1 MTVMQK
7 VKEEII
13 SMVLLMFYFFIWIG
27 TLVLLKTLIL
37 DEYRIEFKGF
47 SLALVGALVL
57 AKVVLVLEHVSLG
70 NWVRNQPALL
80 NVALRTLLYTFG
92 VFVVLVIEKAF
103 EGRHEY
109 GGFISSLVSLFQRT
123 EGYHVW
129 ANAICIS
136 GALLFYNLFSVLKR
150 NLGEG
155 ELHRIYLKPAQ
166 NDL

>member
-1 MTVMQK
+1 MSVMQK
-7 VKEEII
+7 VKDEVI

-37 DEYRIEFKGF
+37 DEYAIEFKGF

-70 NWVRNQPALL
+70 NWVRSQPALL
-80 NVALRTLLYTFG
+80 NAVLRTLLYTFG
-92 VFVVLVIEKAF
+92 VFVVLLMEKAL

-109 GGFISSLVSLFQRT
+109 GGFISSLLSLFQRA

-129 ANAICIS
+129 ANVICLS

-155 ELHRIYLKPAQ
+155 ELRRIYLKPAQ
-166 NDL
+166 NDS